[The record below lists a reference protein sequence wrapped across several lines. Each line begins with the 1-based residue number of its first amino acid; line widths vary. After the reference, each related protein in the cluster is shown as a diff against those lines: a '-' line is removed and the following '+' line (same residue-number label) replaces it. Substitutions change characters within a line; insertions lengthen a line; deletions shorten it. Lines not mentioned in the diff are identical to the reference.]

1 MQYKYKIVKFMKLK
15 NKNFLQNK
23 MQLLTFLAFI
33 KLIKEYYNNEMFK
46 IKFKQM
52 ITNILRKI
60 EDLLELAF
68 IKIVLDS
75 NFFR

>member
-60 EDLLELAF
+60 EDFLELAF